1 MIIADDRYVEKTP
14 PVVIDEAFDP
24 TRAHGHGVAHCGF
37 NQCARAVP
45 IAEGT
50 GSCFAVSM
58 LTCACGHPQ

>member
-37 NQCARAVP
+37 NQCARAGQHRNSETRP
-45 IAEGT
+45 CAFGNRH
-50 GSCFAVSM
+50 
-58 LTCACGHPQ
+58 CACGHPQ